1 MRRRRLRRAGL
12 AAATAP
18 LGCLLAAQIGQVA
31 PGTQVSQAAL
41 AAQVV
46 QAAPV
51 HYHPY
56 PGPGPYPDPYP
67 HWQPYPDPYP
77 HWDPYPDPYPHWHW
91 RWHPDPYSSVPPD
104 PRPPASPAPSP
115 SPAASPTRH
124 PSHIPPAAPAPAP
137 ATHRSH
143 VPSPSAA
150 PAPRLSPSPTPSPPA
165 FMGPRPTALPS
176 PRPTASG
183 GSYPRRQPWP
193 VTLTIRTLPA
203 LPDVQFSFDGTS
215 RMTDANG
222 EVSYTEQH
230 NFGRHM
236 LTLLDTSIV
245 TPSRHYRFTR
255 WAGERKPDEAF
266 SATVGG
272 LPMRASYTVTAAFT
286 VQCPVRPRFTDQYG
300 KALDPRRISRVTLRS
315 SAGRPVNISATHPGW
330 LDCAAPIYR
339 DSTLIS
345 HETRYAAQAV
355 MYANT
360 NVVYAGVERFSPGDQ
375 ASPTF
380 VGYFH
385 NLTIT
390 AHDALFGGRI
400 GSSALVTLPDHAVRQ
415 VPLGPGHSV
424 TLDHL
429 PQGNYH
435 INVSA
440 GGAIISTGSF
450 RLSRAK
456 TVNLTAVSAPDLA
469 TVGGGLLLVG
479 GGLPLLVA
487 TRRRWLLDHL
497 RTVRHVRP
505 QG

>member
-1 MRRRRLRRAGL
+1 
-12 AAATAP
+12 
-18 LGCLLAAQIGQVA
+18 
-31 PGTQVSQAAL
+31 
-41 AAQVV
+41 
-46 QAAPV
+46 
-51 HYHPY
+51 
-56 PGPGPYPDPYP
+56 
-67 HWQPYPDPYP
+67 
-77 HWDPYPDPYPHWHW
+77 
-91 RWHPDPYSSVPPD
+91 
-104 PRPPASPAPSP
+104 
-115 SPAASPTRH
+115 
-124 PSHIPPAAPAPAP
+124 
-137 ATHRSH
+137 
-143 VPSPSAA
+143 
-150 PAPRLSPSPTPSPPA
+150 
-165 FMGPRPTALPS
+165 
-176 PRPTASG
+176 
-183 GSYPRRQPWP
+183 
-193 VTLTIRTLPA
+193 
-203 LPDVQFSFDGTS
+203 
-215 RMTDANG
+215 
-222 EVSYTEQH
+222 
-230 NFGRHM
+230 
-236 LTLLDTSIV
+236 
-245 TPSRHYRFTR
+245 
-255 WAGERKPDEAF
+255 
-266 SATVGG
+266 
-272 LPMRASYTVTAAFT
+272 MRASYTVTAAFT